1 MSGPEDMKG
10 LNIRVPDQKLYIDT
24 LTAMGAVATP
34 MAFSE
39 VFLSLQQGV
48 IDGQE
53 TPLAT
58 IAANK
63 FDQVQH
69 YLIKTEHIM
78 GANALYASTKTLE
91 SMPEAYRTAV
101 LEAAREASAW
111 IDGKA
116 FEAEDTYIEQL
127 EANGMEVIE
136 DVDKEAFREM
146 TAYIYDDFDQE
157 LVNKIRAVE

>member
-1 MSGPEDMKG
+1 
-10 LNIRVPDQKLYIDT
+10 
-24 LTAMGAVATP
+24 
-34 MAFSE
+34 
-39 VFLSLQQGV
+39 
-48 IDGQE
+48 
-53 TPLAT
+53 
-58 IAANK
+58 
-63 FDQVQH
+63 
-69 YLIKTEHIM
+69 M

>member
-1 MSGPEDMKG
+1 M
-10 LNIRVPDQKLYIDT
+10 
-24 LTAMGAVATP
+24 
-34 MAFSE
+34 
-39 VFLSLQQGV
+39 
-48 IDGQE
+48 
-53 TPLAT
+53 
-58 IAANK
+58 
-63 FDQVQH
+63 
-69 YLIKTEHIM
+69 
-78 GANALYASTKTLE
+78 
-91 SMPEAYRTAV
+91 
-101 LEAAREASAW
+101 EAAREASAW

>member
-1 MSGPEDMKG
+1 
-10 LNIRVPDQKLYIDT
+10 
-24 LTAMGAVATP
+24 
-34 MAFSE
+34 
-39 VFLSLQQGV
+39 
-48 IDGQE
+48 
-53 TPLAT
+53 
-58 IAANK
+58 
-63 FDQVQH
+63 
-69 YLIKTEHIM
+69 
-78 GANALYASTKTLE
+78 
-91 SMPEAYRTAV
+91 MPEAYRTAV